1 MSTLPIRAAQFQPL
15 SLPGYGRVIS
25 FVATLL
31 DVFTE
36 AQARAREAHKQYP
49 FADW

>member
-1 MSTLPIRAAQFQPL
+1 MSTLPIRAPQLQSV

-25 FVATLL
+25 FVVAVL
-31 DVFTE
+31 DVFNE
-36 AQARAREAHKQYP
+36 AQARARTAHKQYP